1 MATTD
6 IEKGVSSEALQ
17 PEKLHKR
24 RRRHSSRF
32 KVARRVKKRLRKFK
46 WRVILI
52 ALLAGILIAIAGS
65 GVLVVDSLSKV
76 QSSQESL
83 NRLLD
88 SLNTKPANEWTYT
101 DFERLQAA
109 ITELLSSLDSAEQ
122 RAFLVRPFA
131 RFNEDLAGV
140 MEMLDAAQE
149 LGTAT
154 NAMLT
159 GLQPTLFYLTEGQ
172 QDEAIA
178 VQGSSGER
186 AVELLTLGRG
196 SFASANQHLVAAHD
210 ILNSLDSGGFS
221 ADLLLVEQ
229 DLVAYYD
236 QLVEINQI
244 LLESPELLS
253 VALGLN
259 DTQSYLVLAQNSD
272 EIRPSGG
279 YISTYGWMTVRNARV
294 VDYDYSP
301 TTETSPNPPPAL
313 MASELDIPSWWIQY
327 SQPIYAAWDASW
339 YADFPS
345 TAKMAA
351 WYYDNGNNPQS
362 PVDGVIAIDIVG
374 FEYLVEALGSVVVP
388 EYNEVVTAEDFR
400 DVIYR
405 IRAEGEGSLPHKQ
418 FLVALYKQIIND
430 WQKAPADKKDDLLG
444 AQLRA
449 LREKHIMLYFTDE
462 SLNNAVEI
470 LNWAGRVDTGVDNDY
485 LLVADANVGA
495 NKSGRS
501 IHRQI
506 TYDVE
511 IKVDGT
517 LSSRV
522 TVSYDY
528 SASVAELDP
537 AVRPEHY
544 RDIDYYNTLQVI
556 TPVGSTLTDSSDV
569 SRIVHTISQPDNTT
583 FVTLTK
589 IPYDS
594 AERLQFSYSTPV
606 LVETFGSYRRY
617 RLHIQKQPGIINDLV
632 SVQVRLPVNTKIID
646 TSIEPS
652 ASFTLEQPILE
663 FRTDLSRDQ
672 WIEIIFQEG

>member
-6 IEKGVSSEALQ
+6 IEKSVSAETLQ

-24 RRRHSSRF
+24 RRRRSSQF
-32 KVARRVKKRLRKFK
+32 KITRRVQKRLRKFR
-46 WRVILI
+46 WRVIVITFVVVVLV
-52 ALLAGILIAIAGS
+52 AIAGS
-65 GVLVVDSLSKV
+65 AVLVVDSLSRV
-76 QSSQESL
+76 QTSQTSL

-101 DFERLQAA
+101 DFERLQGA
-109 ITELLSSLDSAEQ
+109 ITELLNSLESAEQ
-122 RAFLVRPFA
+122 RAFLARPFA
-131 RFNEDLAGV
+131 RFNDDLAGV
-140 MEMLDAAQE
+140 MDMLDAAQE

-172 QDEAIA
+172 QDDSLA

-196 SFASANQHLVAAHD
+196 SFATANQHLTSAD
-210 ILNSLDSGGFS
+210 NILNSLNSGGFS

-229 DLVAYYD
+229 DLLAYYD
-236 QLVEINQI
+236 QLLEINQI

-294 VDYDYSP
+294 VNYDYSP
-301 TTETSPNPPPAL
+301 TTETSPNPPPAS

-327 SQPIYAAWDASW
+327 GQPIYEAWDASW
-339 YADFPS
+339 YADFPA

-362 PVDGVIAIDIVG
+362 PVDGVIAIDMVG

-430 WQKAPADKKDDLLG
+430 WQKAPAEKKDDLLG

-449 LREKHIMLYFTDE
+449 LREKHIMLYFGDE

-470 LNWAGRVDTGVDNDY
+470 LNWAGQVDAGTENDY

-511 IKVDGT
+511 IKSDGT
-517 LSSRV
+517 LNSRV
-522 TVSYDY
+522 TIAYDY
-528 SASVAELDP
+528 SAAVAELDP

-556 TPVGSTLTDSSDV
+556 TPAGSTLVDSSDMLN
-569 SRIVHTISQPDNTT
+569 IVHTVNQLENTT

-589 IPYDS
+589 IPYDT
-594 AERLQFSYSTPV
+594 AERLQFSYSTPA
-606 LVETFGSYRRY
+606 LVEIFGSYRRY
-617 RLHIQKQPGIINDLV
+617 RLHIQKQPGIVNDLV
-632 SVQVRLPVNTKIID
+632 SVQVRLPVAAKIID

-672 WIEIIFQEG
+672 WIEIIFQEH